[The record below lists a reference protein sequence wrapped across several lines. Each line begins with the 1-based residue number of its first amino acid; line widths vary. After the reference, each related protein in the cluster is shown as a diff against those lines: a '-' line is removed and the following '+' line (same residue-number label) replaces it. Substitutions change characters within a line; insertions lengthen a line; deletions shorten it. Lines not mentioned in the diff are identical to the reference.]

1 MPAASVAIWRNEL
14 MTYVKVY
21 LLDRADALRELGVSE
36 DELDPI
42 AQ

>member
-21 LLDRADALRELGVSE
+21 LDRADALRELGVSE